1 MKAMQLLRP
10 YSSTRNGLLICD
22 RKMFRLIRPIGWF
35 CSTTGRLTRSRCR
48 LKTSI
53 TFSFVSSVVMHG
65 TSVQRSAALGWRK
78 RGRKS
83 LKYSEVSGME
93 NGACWIDVY
102 LCYVFNVSY
111 L

>member
-1 MKAMQLLRP
+1 
-10 YSSTRNGLLICD
+10 
-22 RKMFRLIRPIGWF
+22 
-35 CSTTGRLTRSRCR
+35 
-48 LKTSI
+48 
-53 TFSFVSSVVMHG
+53 MHG

-102 LCYVFNVSY
+102 LCEAIAGRARLSEAGATS
-111 L
+111 